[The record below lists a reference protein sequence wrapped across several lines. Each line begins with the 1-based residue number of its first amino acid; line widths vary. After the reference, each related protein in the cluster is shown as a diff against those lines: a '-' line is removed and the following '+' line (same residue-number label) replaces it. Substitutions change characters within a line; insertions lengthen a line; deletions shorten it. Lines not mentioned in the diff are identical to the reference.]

1 MDNRVEITTHDDDPV
16 VEDGRWSHATVDA
29 RTSSGLR
36 HILRRARGW
45 VCDIRGVALDDQSA
59 KLHVPLLAKPDRRS
73 PSRRVPAG
81 ELIVRRVEEFLFEG
95 ASSRSRWCELDALA
109 YDPATGRLTIA
120 ADGRNVFDLTVEAL
134 DVTLRIRPQSR
145 PRS

>member
-1 MDNRVEITTHDDDPV
+1 MDNRAETTTHDDDPV

-36 HILRRARGW
+36 QILRRARGW
-45 VCDIRGVALDDQSA
+45 VCDVRGVALDDQSG
-59 KLHVPLLAKPDRRS
+59 KLHVPLVEKPDRRA
-73 PSRRVPAG
+73 PQRRVPAG

-95 ASSRSRWCELDALA
+95 ASSRSRWFELDGLA
-109 YDPATGRLTIA
+109 YEPATQRLTIA
-120 ADGRNVFDLTVEAL
+120 SDGRSQFALTVETL
-134 DVTLRIRPQSR
+134 DVTLRVRPQHR